1 MFNNPKLITSSIA
14 TMAAIAIASMVIV
27 TSVEARPPA
36 AVIKAQST
44 PSLFVTV
51 PPKVKSVT
59 YTMGGR
65 IWTIRADRGVA
76 STVMLPTKA
85 TNIRFS
91 AGAIITSSVPSAN
104 GEDPVT
110 KDYTITKAITFENLS
125 AEAISDNSAYITA
138 GALELKPLSKQDKEK
153 ALATGGPHLVAP
165 KYATAPD
172 CGEIHRAVK
181 KYVKAHPERV
191 LEVVALQIGNN
202 PSCACEVV
210 KAAIIASE
218 ADTAMVSEIVEV
230 AIEVE
235 PSSFRIIG
243 QCAIAVA
250 PDALAAVQTIV
261 NTYGAVSGDSGLGA
275 KGYEMSA
282 KSAKGAKGGAGGD
295 ISGPTE
301 ALQTPEVIYGL
312 PADELQNLIDLVND
326 LSEDVV
332 NPITVIGDFRT
343 DHNDYQGNVQDHDH
357 SEDRIVSS
365 SVRKR
370 RVPTQRYLD
379 EYIGF
384 SNEPTLVIADV
395 VTNTADTVLIA
406 EDSGNGERMNEAD
419 AGRSSFDNINAG
431 PATDISSDGGQ
442 GDMADELE
450 DTLGYQV
457 LGFVGNPGEEELPE
471 SGKIDILQAIARA
484 GGLNDDAN
492 QSECIL
498 MRANTPPAQA
508 MKVNLR
514 DIRRGEKP
522 MVFVYEGDIVIIKKL
537 PF

>member
-1 MFNNPKLITSSIA
+1 MFYSHSFNTSR
-14 TMAAIAIASMVIV
+14 AIAMVMGAFV
-27 TSVEARPPA
+27 PLMLVAPSDARPPA
-36 AVIKAQST
+36 AVIEAQTT

-51 PPKVKSVT
+51 PPKVKPVT
-59 YTMGGR
+59 YTMGDR
-65 IWTIRADRGVA
+65 IWSIRADRGVA
-76 STVMLPTKA
+76 STAVLPPKA
-85 TNIRFS
+85 TKISFS
-91 AGAIITSSVPSAN
+91 AGAIITSSVPSASG
-104 GEDPVT
+104 GEPIT
-110 KDYTITKAITFENLS
+110 KDYTITRAIVFEALS
-125 AEAISDNSAYITA
+125 AEAISDNSAFITS
-138 GALELKPLSKQDKEK
+138 GAIEIKPLNAKDREK
-153 ALATGGPHLVAP
+153 SLANNGPHLIAP
-165 KYATAPD
+165 KYAAAPD

-230 AIEVE
+230 AIEVS
-235 PSSFRIIG
+235 PSNFRIIG

-282 KSAKGAKGGAGGD
+282 KSAKSSKGAKGGAGGD
-295 ISGPTE
+295 LFGPSQDQVPPAVT
-301 ALQTPEVIYGL
+301 YGL
-312 PADELQNLIDLVND
+312 PATELQDLIDLVND
-326 LSEDVV
+326 LSETVV

-343 DHNDYQGNVQDHDH
+343 DDNDD
-357 SEDRIVSS
+357 IIPS

-379 EYIGF
+379 DFIGF
-384 SNEPTLVIADV
+384 PSDLSMVIAEAGPSSEGTEV
-395 VTNTADTVLIA
+395 IAADSSDA
-406 EDSGNGERMNEAD
+406 SDANRMNEANT
-419 AGRSSFDNINAG
+419 GSSNLDKINPGA
-431 PATDISSDGGQ
+431 PADISSDGGQ
-442 GDMADELE
+442 GDPGYEPKEKSA
-450 DTLGYQV
+450 YQV
-457 LGFVGNPGEEELPE
+457 LGFVGNPGEEALPE
-471 SGKIDILQAIARA
+471 NGKVDILEAISRA

-492 QSECIL
+492 QAECIL

-508 MKVNLR
+508 MKINLR
-514 DIRRGEKP
+514 DIRNGEKP
-522 MVFVYEGDIVIIKKL
+522 MVFVYEGDIVIVKKL

>member
-1 MFNNPKLITSSIA
+1 
-14 TMAAIAIASMVIV
+14 MVMTALFLLV
-27 TSVEARPPA
+27 YVAPVDARPPA
-36 AVIKAQST
+36 AVTKAQST
-44 PSLFVTV
+44 PSLYVTV
-51 PPKVKSVT
+51 PPKVKPVT
-59 YTMGGR
+59 YTMAGK

-76 STVMLPTKA
+76 STMMLPPKA
-85 TNIRFS
+85 SKISFS
-91 AGAIITSSVPSAN
+91 AGAIITTSVPSAK
-104 GEDPVT
+104 GSEPVT

-125 AEAISDNSAYITA
+125 AEAISDNSAYITS
-138 GALELKPLSKQDKEK
+138 GAIELKPLNAKDREK
-153 ALATGGPHLVAP
+153 SLATGGPHLVAP

-172 CGEIHRAVK
+172 CSGIHRAVK

-230 AIEVE
+230 AIEVA

-250 PDALAAVQTIV
+250 PDALTAVQTIV

-295 ISGPTE
+295 LARPVEELAPPAVS
-301 ALQTPEVIYGL
+301 YGL
-312 PADELQNLIDLVND
+312 PATELEDLIDLVND

-343 DHNDYQGNVQDHDH
+343 DDNNNV
-357 SEDRIVSS
+357 IPS

-379 EYIGF
+379 EHIGF
-384 SNEPTLVIADV
+384 PSDSTLVIAEV
-395 VTNTADTVLIA
+395 VPNTMDTVFIA
-406 EDSGNGERMNEAD
+406 EDSGNGERMNEAGI
-419 AGRSSFDNINAG
+419 GRSNVDSINAG
-431 PATDISSDGGQ
+431 SADGISSDGGQ
-442 GDMADELE
+442 GDLAGEPE
-450 DTLGYQV
+450 QTSRYQV
-457 LGFVGNPGEEELPE
+457 LGFVGNPGQEELPE
-471 SGKIDILQAIARA
+471 TGKIDILQAISQA

-492 QSECIL
+492 QAECIL

-508 MKVNLR
+508 MRVNLR
-514 DIRRGEKP
+514 DIRNGEKP
-522 MVFVYEGDIVIIKKL
+522 MVFVYEGDIVIVKRL